1 MPELNVLLDELCNF
15 KETIKALKKK
25 LAQQRELTKHWINE
39 FNELEQEKIRLFYI
53 LKAIESS
60 ELLKFD
66 NFGQVDLERIKEKF
80 NKEIKQ

>member
-1 MPELNVLLDELCNF
+1 MPELNVLLDELCNLN
-15 KETIKALKKK
+15 ETIKALKKK